1 MLQKIIP
8 ALEWL
13 RNYQREDLKG
23 DLTAGLIVAIML
35 VPQGMA
41 YAMLAGLPPVVGLY
55 ASTLPLIVYVLFGSS
70 SRSRSSYLSGG
81 VPTLMRQNW
90 VILRERMFF
99 EM

>member
-13 RNYQREDLKG
+13 RNYKREDLKG

-55 ASTLPLIVYVLFGSS
+55 AP
-70 SRSRSSYLSGG
+70 RSH
-81 VPTLMRQNW
+81 
-90 VILRERMFF
+90 
-99 EM
+99 